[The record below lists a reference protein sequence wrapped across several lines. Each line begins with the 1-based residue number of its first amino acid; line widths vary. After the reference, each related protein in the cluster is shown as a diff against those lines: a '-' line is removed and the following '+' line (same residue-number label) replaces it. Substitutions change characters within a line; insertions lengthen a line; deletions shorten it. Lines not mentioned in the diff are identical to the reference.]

1 MLPRWSPADARP
13 SVPPMQARA
22 RFIAVELVRWLA
34 VYALYLLGREV
45 AIANEEAAIRHTEGL
60 VAAERALGLF
70 REEQVQDA
78 ASWTHA
84 AARFFELYYMV
95 GFAPMCVAA
104 LLWTAYRHRAAYLE
118 LRRRLYYALALAIPF
133 FLFFPAAPP
142 RLLEGLGIA
151 DTVGLAGHDTGSFL
165 GVRFNPY
172 AAMPSLHV
180 GWSLLLALS
189 VLPIVRNRSARVL
202 VAAHPVVMS
211 LTVTATGNHFFLDI
225 AVGIAIALAARSLSR
240 IPVPR
245 PRQDLSRP
253 RLKPATVT
261 HGAA

>member
-1 MLPRWSPADARP
+1 MLSRLH
-13 SVPPMQARA
+13 
-22 RFIAVELVRWLA
+22 FLGLELVRWLA
-34 VYALYLLGREV
+34 VYGLYLVGRQA
-45 AIANEEAAIRHTEGL
+45 AIADEDAAFRHANEIVGL
-60 VAAERALGLF
+60 ERALHLF
-70 REEQVQDA
+70 QEERVQDA
-78 ASWTHA
+78 ASWTHCLGEFLA
-84 AARFFELYYMV
+84 AYYML
-95 GFAPMCVAA
+95 GFGPVCFAA
-104 LLWTAYRHRAAYLE
+104 LVWTAWRHRSAYIV
-118 LRRRLYYALALAIPF
+118 LRRRLIVALVLATPF
-133 FLFFPAAPP
+133 FLLYPTAPP
-142 RLLEGLGIA
+142 RLAAGLGIG
-151 DTVGLAGHDTGSFL
+151 DSVGLSGHDTGSFL
-165 GVRFNPY
+165 GIRFNPY

-245 PRQDLSRP
+245 PRQVLSRP